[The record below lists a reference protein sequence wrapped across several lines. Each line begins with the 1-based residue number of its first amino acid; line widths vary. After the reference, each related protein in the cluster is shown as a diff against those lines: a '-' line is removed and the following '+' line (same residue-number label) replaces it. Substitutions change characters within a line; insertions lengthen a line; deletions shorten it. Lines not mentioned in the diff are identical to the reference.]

1 MGACYSGVTRG
12 ATEEVM
18 CVLVVRRASMEVQGR
33 VEPAAD
39 EEPGLSA
46 VSGTDVW
53 PLEGIA
59 ASEERPAARLGDT
72 RTCDWTPAAR
82 ICWARAH
89 VQHCQTSRCQKK
101 TAVVFEAAETAGACA
116 LSR

>member
-1 MGACYSGVTRG
+1 MGACYSGGPRG
-12 ATEEVM
+12 ATEEGM
-18 CVLVVRRASMEVQGR
+18 CVLVVRRASMEVRGR

-59 ASEERPAARLGDT
+59 ALEERPVARLGDT
-72 RTCDWTPAAR
+72 RTCDWMPSRISIAKAASLD
-82 ICWARAH
+82 
-89 VQHCQTSRCQKK
+89 T
-101 TAVVFEAAETAGACA
+101 ACA
-116 LSR
+116 EHHLVWTWW